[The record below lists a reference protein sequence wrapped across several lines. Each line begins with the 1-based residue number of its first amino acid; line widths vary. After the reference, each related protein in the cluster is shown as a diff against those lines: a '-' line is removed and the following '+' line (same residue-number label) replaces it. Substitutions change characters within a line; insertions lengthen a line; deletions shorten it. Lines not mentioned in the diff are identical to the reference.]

1 MSKEPVTKGL
11 LGLVLIIGVALWWV
25 KARATAIAEEKP
37 TPCDRIIAFITGK
50 NIKDIYV

>member
-1 MSKEPVTKGL
+1 MMSKDSKNL
-11 LGLVLIIGVALWWV
+11 FSLVLIIGLALWWV
-25 KARATAIAEEKP
+25 KARANAIAEGKP

>member
-1 MSKEPVTKGL
+1 MMYKNTKGL

-25 KARATAIAEEKP
+25 KARANAIAEGKP
-37 TPCDRIIAFITGK
+37 TPCDKIIAFITGK